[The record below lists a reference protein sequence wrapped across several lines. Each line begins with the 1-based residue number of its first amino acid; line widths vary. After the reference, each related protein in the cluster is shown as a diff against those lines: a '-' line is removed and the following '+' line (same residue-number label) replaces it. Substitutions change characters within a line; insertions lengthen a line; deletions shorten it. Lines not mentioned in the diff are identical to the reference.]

1 MSRYCG
7 ECGASL
13 TAAQFYIGHCPI
25 CGARVDASQSL
36 PEPEDGAISDNA
48 TRAGLAQVAPT
59 SQWQAQ
65 QHPAAARTRSQWPFV
80 WVLSLI
86 LAVALLLAGAGILAL
101 SQRGGFSVFA
111 SSNANANSNSHSSSS
126 SGLAPANGAS
136 STPGAGS
143 GQTGGTPGAGPG
155 QIVATAGPGQ
165 TAVPTAPLLPG
176 GSPTAGGATPVST
189 AAPAPTA
196 TPGRAILSVSP
207 TSAPSGLLCPV
218 LGATVQ
224 FSVTNTGGSAMPWS
238 AKASVSGYKVSPAM
252 GTVDPGSQQTVTVS
266 GINQSGTV
274 TITAPD
280 ADNSPQQ
287 FSINCSLL

>member
-36 PEPEDGAISDNA
+36 PDPEDGAISNNA

-65 QHPAAARTRSQWPFV
+65 RHPAAARTRSQWPFV

-86 LAVALLLAGAGILAL
+86 LAVALVLAGAGILAL

-111 SSNANANSNSHSSSS
+111 SSNANANSFHSSSS
-126 SGLAPANGAS
+126 SGVAPTNGAS
-136 STPGAGS
+136 STSGAGS

-165 TAVPTAPLLPG
+165 TAVPTAPPLPS
-176 GSPTAGGATPVST
+176 GSPTAGGSTPVST
-189 AAPAPTA
+189 AAPAPTPAPTA
-196 TPGRAILSVSP
+196 TPIPRSVCLTYKRPLLLALSWEPALHLGGQHGRF
-207 TSAPSGLLCPV
+207 SALA
-218 LGATVQ
+218 GAR
-224 FSVTNTGGSAMPWS
+224 SM
-238 AKASVSGYKVSPAM
+238 
-252 GTVDPGSQQTVTVS
+252 
-266 GINQSGTV
+266 
-274 TITAPD
+274 
-280 ADNSPQQ
+280 
-287 FSINCSLL
+287 